1 MVHASMLLELNRVI
15 TKMDYSSGNQI
26 GNFFLVIP
34 FKLSKLQMHIT
45 RMMSIHFHFG
55 KINLR
60 ACEQLLMNAFLDL
73 QHELTVMIQKKTTPV
88 IRMQSMSLVKRRRF
102 VHSTTRVLP
111 IVYEDKLG
119 GLCYFWLLCS

>member
-60 ACEQLLMNAFLDL
+60 ACEQLLMNAFLDS
-73 QHELTVMIQKKTTPV
+73 QHKLIVMIQKNYPRHQNANHVSTEEKE
-88 IRMQSMSLVKRRRF
+88 IRPL
-102 VHSTTRVLP
+102 HH
-111 IVYEDKLG
+111 
-119 GLCYFWLLCS
+119 